1 MGKTKARMVRG
12 QGPRTPTRRGAAA
25 RSRDRGATRGRRSAQ
40 GKRRGEAPRAALPEG
55 AFARRAGPLGTLPHG
70 AKARAALLGGAF
82 ALSAA
87 APGAAQTFPTD
98 DPVIRAIWAEGM
110 TSRSQAEALAQ
121 ALVDSIGPRLMG
133 SPAFARSGDWLAANY
148 ERWGIDVER
157 QDYGAWTGWDRGV
170 THVDLLAPRVRT
182 LEGMI
187 LAWSPGTGGI
197 PVEGDVVALPGL
209 GGAAGLDTWLP
220 SVAGKFVAVSFAE
233 PTCREDQSWQDHAT
247 EETFRRMTRA
257 RDSARSAHQNA
268 YAQFARSGGFA
279 RLEEA
284 DALGV
289 LTGRWSQ
296 GWGVDKI
303 FSSPTERI
311 PSVHLS
317 CEDYSLVHRLAS
329 NGQGPRIRLA
339 AEAEFL
345 GDVPAFN
352 VVARIPGTELP
363 DEYVLL
369 SAHLDSWDGASGATD
384 NGTGTIMMHEA
395 MRILKTAYPNP
406 RRTILAGHWGGEEQ
420 GLIGSTAFAA
430 DNPGVVDGLQAAFNQ
445 DNGTW
450 RIDYI
455 RMQGFLGAGKHFARW
470 FEQMP
475 PEITGHIE
483 LDVPGVPERGGSD
496 HMSFVCK
503 PAPGFRLQSNYP
515 DYRQY
520 TWHTNRDTF
529 DKIVF
534 DDLRNNATLAAMLAY
549 GASEDPERVRVVPR
563 VLPADER
570 TGRPGAWPQ
579 CRPPR
584 RSR

>member
-1 MGKTKARMVRG
+1 M
-12 QGPRTPTRRGAAA
+12 
-25 RSRDRGATRGRRSAQ
+25 SDRELR
-40 GKRRGEAPRAALPEG
+40 APRKSLGSIAAW
-55 AFARRAGPLGTLPHG
+55 ATSHARRAVRVQACLG
-70 AKARAALLGGAF
+70 AVVAL
-82 ALSAA
+82 AA
-87 APGAAQTFPTD
+87 ATPGNAQTFPTN
-98 DPVIRAIWAEGM
+98 DPVIRAIWDEGM
-110 TSRSQAEALAQ
+110 SDRSQAESLAQ
-121 ALVDSIGPRLMG
+121 ALIDSIGPRLMG
-133 SPAFARSGDWLAANY
+133 SPAYARSADWLAANY
-148 ERWGIDVER
+148 KRWGIEAER
-157 QDYGAWTGWDRGV
+157 QEYGTWIGWDRGV
-170 THVDLLAPRVRT
+170 THVDLLEPRVRT

-187 LAWSPGTGGI
+187 LAWSPGTGGRPI
-197 PVEGDVVALPGL
+197 EGEVVVLPVASDSAD
-209 GGAAGLDTWLP
+209 LDARLLSTR
-220 SVAGKFVAVSFAE
+220 GKFVAISFAE
-233 PTCREDQSWQDHAT
+233 PTCREDRSWQDHAT
-247 EETFRRMTRA
+247 EASFRRMTEA
-257 RDSARSAHQNA
+257 RDAARQEWRRS
-268 YAQFARSGGFA
+268 YARFMRGGGPA

-284 DALGV
+284 GALGV

-303 FSSPTERI
+303 FSSPTEEI

-329 NGQGPRIRLA
+329 NGQGPRIRLK

-345 GDVPAFN
+345 GEVAAFN
-352 VVARIPGTELP
+352 VVARIPGAELP
-363 DEYVLL
+363 NEYVVL

-406 RRTILAGHWGGEEQ
+406 RRTILVGHWGGEEQ
-420 GLIGSTAFAA
+420 GLVGSTAFAA
-430 DNPGVVDGLQAAFNQ
+430 DNPDVVEGLQAAFNQ

-450 RIDYI
+450 RIDYV

-475 PEITGHIE
+475 PEITGHVE
-483 LDVPGVPERGGSD
+483 LDVPGLPERGGSD

-515 DYRQY
+515 DYRRY

-549 GASEDPERVRVVPR
+549 AASEDPERVRIEPR
-563 VLPADER
+563 ALPPDER

-584 RSR
+584 RSRGG